1 MCNEHKTTA
10 ESKQTKVK
18 SVDSQE
24 KGKGVSNQVLEIH
37 LSSGAADPSELLFHL
52 GPTRPASHLVPVL
65 GSKRVRIEPRLNYVL
80 VHLRLDI
87 LKIVRLGLINPIVTI
102 LCLRILDL
110 LERQEIPVSQWSNL
124 GGLVVNQYLVGPVC
138 VHNQGVKMSKDV
150 FLASDDLLDQVVL
163 ALVLK
168 ADMDLLGAKWQ
179 LPEPNMIL

>member
-1 MCNEHKTTA
+1 M
-10 ESKQTKVK
+10 
-18 SVDSQE
+18 
-24 KGKGVSNQVLEIH
+24 SNQVLEIH

-110 LERQEIPVSQWSNL
+110 LERQEIPVSQ
-124 GGLVVNQYLVGPVC
+124 
-138 VHNQGVKMSKDV
+138 
-150 FLASDDLLDQVVL
+150 
-163 ALVLK
+163 
-168 ADMDLLGAKWQ
+168 
-179 LPEPNMIL
+179 